1 MKRDEAEQLVKQ
13 HVNGEFLLKHM
24 YATEA
29 IMRASAQNLS
39 EDDAEKWALCGLL
52 HDIDFEKTK
61 ENPVEHGVLAQEILK
76 DMAIDPEILRAILA
90 HNSMIVNPVARETKM
105 EHMLVAADSM
115 TGLIIACAM
124 VKEKKLSNVTE
135 DSVKN
140 AFKKKGFAAGSKRE
154 NIMECEKAG
163 IPYGTFVE
171 LSLRAM
177 KEISEKLG
185 L

>member
-1 MKRDEAEQLVKQ
+1 MKRDEAETLVKQ
-13 HVNGEFLLKHM
+13 HVNGDFLLKHM

-29 IMRASAQNLS
+29 IMKAAGHYLK
-39 EDDAEKWALCGLL
+39 EDAEMWALCGLL
-52 HDIDFEKTK
+52 HDIDYEKTK
-61 ENPVEHGVLAQEILK
+61 ENPVMHGVIAQEVLK
-76 DMAIDPEILRAILA
+76 DKGLPAEILRAILA
-90 HNSMIVNPVARETKM
+90 HNSMIENPVARNAKI

-124 VKEKKLSNVTE
+124 VKGKKLENVSE

-140 AFKKKGFAAGSKRE
+140 AFKKKGFAQGSKRE

-163 IPYGTFVE
+163 IQYDKFVE
-171 LSLRAM
+171 ISLAAM
-177 KEISEKLG
+177 KEIAGKLG

>member
-1 MKRDEAEQLVKQ
+1 MNSSEAEELVKQ
-13 HVNGEFLLKHM
+13 HVKGEFLLKHM
-24 YATEA
+24 YAAEA
-29 IMRASAQNLS
+29 IMKASAQFLNES
-39 EDDAEKWALCGLL
+39 APTWALCGLL

-61 ENPVEHGVLAQEILK
+61 ENPVEHGVLAQDILK
-76 DMAIDPEILRAILA
+76 GKGVPEEVLHAILA
-90 HNSMIVNPVARETKM
+90 HNSMIANPVARETKM
-105 EHMLVAADSM
+105 EHILVAADSM

-124 VKEKKLSNVTE
+124 VKEKKLANVTD

-163 IPYGTFVE
+163 IPYDTFVE
-171 LSLRAM
+171 LSLKAM
-177 KEISEKLG
+177 KGIAGKLG

>member
-1 MKRDEAEQLVKQ
+1 MNLSEAEELVKQ
-13 HVNGEFLLKHM
+13 HVKGEFLLKHM

-29 IMRASAQNLS
+29 IMRAAAQNLN
-39 EDDAEKWALCGLL
+39 DDAETWALCGLL

-61 ENPVEHGVLAQEILK
+61 ENPVAHGVLAQEILK
-76 DMAIDPEILRAILA
+76 DKGLAPEILRAILS
-90 HNSMIVNPVARETKM
+90 HNSMIANPVARETKM
-105 EHMLVAADSM
+105 EHSLVAADSM
-115 TGLIIACAM
+115 TGLIITCAM
-124 VKEKKLSNVTE
+124 VKGKKLANVTE

-163 IPYGTFVE
+163 IPYGKFVE
-171 LSLRAM
+171 LSLKAM
-177 KEISEKLG
+177 KEIAEKLG

>member
-1 MKRDEAEQLVKQ
+1 MNSSEAGELVKQ
-13 HVNGEFLLKHM
+13 HVKGEFLLKHM

-29 IMRASAQNLS
+29 IMKSSAQFLS
-39 EDDAEKWALCGLL
+39 ENAEMWALCGLL

-61 ENPVEHGVLAQEILK
+61 ENPVMHGVLAQELLK
-76 DMAIDPEILRAILA
+76 GKGIPDDVLRAILA
-90 HNSMIVNPVARETKM
+90 HNSMIANPVARETKM
-105 EHMLVAADSM
+105 EHILVAADSM

-124 VKEKKLSNVTE
+124 VKGKKIDNVSE

-154 NIMECEKAG
+154 NIMECENAG
-163 IPYGTFVE
+163 IPYDLFVE
-171 LSLRAM
+171 ISLKAM
-177 KEISEKLG
+177 KEIAEKLS

>member
-1 MKRDEAEQLVKQ
+1 MNLSEAETLIKQ
-13 HVNGEFLLKHM
+13 HVKGEFLLKHM

-29 IMRASAQNLS
+29 IMRASAQNLN
-39 EDDAEKWALCGLL
+39 EDAELWALCGLL

-76 DMAIDPEILRAILA
+76 DKQIAPEILRAILA
-90 HNSMIVNPVARETKM
+90 HNSMIANPVARETKM
-105 EHMLVAADSM
+105 DHILVAADSM

-163 IPYGTFVE
+163 IQYDKFVE
-171 LSLRAM
+171 ISLKAM
-177 KEISEKLG
+177 NEIAGKLG

>member
-1 MKRDEAEQLVKQ
+1 MNRSEAEILVKQ
-13 HVNGEFLLKHM
+13 HVKGEFLLKHM

-29 IMRASAQNLS
+29 IMKAAAQNLS
-39 EDDAEKWALCGLL
+39 ENAETWALCGLL
-52 HDIDFEKTK
+52 HDIDFETTK
-61 ENPVEHGVLAQEILK
+61 ENPPKHGVLAQEILK
-76 DMAIDPEILRAILA
+76 DKGIAPEILRAILA
-90 HNSMIVNPVARETKM
+90 HNSMIANHVARETKM
-105 EHMLVAADSM
+105 EHMLVAADAM

-124 VKEKKLSNVTE
+124 VKEKKIANVIE

-163 IPYGTFVE
+163 IPYDKFVE
-171 LSLRAM
+171 ISLKAM
-177 KEISEKLG
+177 KEIAEKLG

>member
-1 MKRDEAEQLVKQ
+1 MNSSEAGELVKQ
-13 HVNGEFLLKHM
+13 HVKGEFLLKHL

-29 IMRASAQNLS
+29 IMRATAQFLN
-39 EDDAEKWALCGLL
+39 ENAETWALCGLL

-76 DMAIDPEILRAILA
+76 DKGVPEGVRRAILA
-90 HNSMIVNPVARETKM
+90 HNSMIANPVARETKM
-105 EHMLVAADSM
+105 EHILVAADSM

-124 VKEKKLSNVTE
+124 VKEKKLANVTD

-163 IPYGTFVE
+163 IPYDKFVE
-171 LSLRAM
+171 LSLKAM
-177 KEISEKLG
+177 KEIAGKLG

>member
-1 MKRDEAEQLVKQ
+1 MNRSEAEELVKQ

-29 IMRASAQNLS
+29 IMKAAAHYLK
-39 EDDAEKWALCGLL
+39 EDVEMWALCGLL

-61 ENPVEHGVLAQEILK
+61 ANPVMHGVLAKELLADK
-76 DMAIDPEILRAILA
+76 DLPAELIHAIVA
-90 HNSMIVNPVARETKM
+90 HNYMNPDAPQRIKKM

-124 VKEKKLSNVTE
+124 VKEKKLANVSE

-163 IPYGTFVE
+163 IPYDKFVE
-171 LSLRAM
+171 ISLAAM
-177 KEISEKLG
+177 KEIAERLG